1 MKYTK
6 YLLPLIL
13 VLAVVACVKEP
24 LGLYPDV
31 GVVVV
36 TSDSVRVN
44 FNVPDSDPDTMSPG
58 WEPGYAGSATKNMTV
73 ILKETAKKNVHVE
86 SLHWQIFD
94 INGDLVGSDN
104 NEYVPPIEIK
114 GGQDT
119 TFTITVEVWE
129 GWANDLDDADDP
141 ADDYSGIGTIK
152 FYVDG
157 YDLQRGE
164 DINCVP
170 SYTPM
175 SVSQ

>member
-1 MKYTK
+1 MK
-6 YLLPLIL
+6 YLLPLML
-13 VLAVVACVKEP
+13 VLAFVACVKEP

-36 TSDSVRVN
+36 TSDSLRIN
-44 FNVPDSDPDTMSPG
+44 FNVPDSDPDTILHKG
-58 WEPGYAGSATKNMTV
+58 WEPGYNGSATKDMTV
-73 ILKETAKKNVHVE
+73 ILKETAKKDVIVE
-86 SLHWQIFD
+86 ALHWQIFD
-94 INGDLVGSDN
+94 VNGSLVGTDGDS
-104 NEYVPPIEIK
+104 YMPPLEIK

-119 TFTITVEVWE
+119 TYTVTIEVWE
-129 GWANDLDDADDP
+129 GWARTLDNADLPQDDF
-141 ADDYSGIGTIK
+141 SGTGTIK

-164 DINCVP
+164 DINTIP

>member
-1 MKYTK
+1 MKY
-6 YLLPLIL
+6 LPILL
-13 VLAVVACVKEP
+13 VLALIACVKEP

-44 FNVPDSDPDTMSPG
+44 FNVPDSDPDSMSPG
-58 WEPGYAGSATKNMTV
+58 WEPGYGGSATKNMTV
-73 ILKETAKKNVHVE
+73 ILKETAKKDVQVE
-86 SLHWQIFD
+86 ALHWQIFD
-94 INGDLVGSDN
+94 VNGSVVGSDADG
-104 NEYVPPIEIK
+104 YMPPIEIK

-119 TFTITVEVWE
+119 SYTITIEVWE
-129 GWANDLDDADDP
+129 GWARDLDNADGT
-141 ADDYSGIGTIK
+141 ADDYAGNGTIK

-164 DINCVP
+164 DINTIP